1 MLIQN
6 PMNKMEF
13 LQRLMEMLNKRKS
26 MEYKNKEITN
36 KNLQKKEK
44 KAGQCQGNK

>member
-1 MLIQN
+1 MIMLIQN

-36 KNLQKKEK
+36 KNL
-44 KAGQCQGNK
+44 